1 MYVFLLMYMNETAG
15 EILFG
20 QTSMLISMFCFL
32 FLFFKPSVIFIM
44 IRENNHKY
52 VSALGYHFSTVHHYP
67 RLIKDNH
74 IAAIEIHKEMLI
86 EKYASEFNYETIKD
100 NVIQYNGFSVL
111 GYDDQK
117 ALSIFSNQINDGL
130 KLKSTYITNI
140 LKCVPPG
147 DKPKNN
153 ELINCSNY
161 FIQELNNLK
170 NLAVIVALGKVAFDN
185 CLKIYKKKF
194 KINKKFQFKHSKN
207 YLLPDNKTLI
217 ACYHPSPRNVNTKV
231 VTTAMINK
239 LFRKAKRIAKF

>member
-1 MYVFLLMYMNETAG
+1 MNIKFKKLNKTIVKCKKCPRLSNFIKKISLEKRKQNINEKYWGKPVTGFGDLNAKLMIIGLAPAAHGGTRTGRAFTG
-15 EILFG
+15 DKSG
-20 QTSMLISMFCFL
+20 DFL
-32 FLFFKPSVIFIM
+32 FKSL
-44 IRENNHKY
+44 HK
-52 VSALGYHFSTVHHYP
+52 VGIS
-67 RLIKDNH
+67 NQ
-74 IAAIEIHKEMLI
+74 
-86 EKYASEFNYETIKD
+86 N
-100 NVIQYNGFSVL
+100 
-111 GYDDQK
+111 
-117 ALSIFSNQINDGL
+117 FSNQINDRL

-161 FIQELNNLK
+161 FVQELNNLK

-217 ACYHPSPRNVNTKV
+217 ACYHPSPRNVNTKI

>member
-1 MYVFLLMYMNETAG
+1 MNIKFKKLNKTIVKCKKCPRLSNFIKKISLEKRKQNINEKYWGKPVTGFGDLNAKLMIIGLAPAAHGGTRTGRAFTG
-15 EILFG
+15 DKSG
-20 QTSMLISMFCFL
+20 DFL
-32 FLFFKPSVIFIM
+32 FKSL
-44 IRENNHKY
+44 HK
-52 VSALGYHFSTVHHYP
+52 VGISNQNFS
-67 RLIKDNH
+67 K
-74 IAAIEIHKEMLI
+74 
-86 EKYASEFNYETIKD
+86 
-100 NVIQYNGFSVL
+100 
-111 GYDDQK
+111 
-117 ALSIFSNQINDGL
+117 QINDGL

-194 KINKKFQFKHSKN
+194 KVNKKFQFKHSKN